1 MADLHIFF
9 LPFLAPGH
17 MIPLVDLA
25 CIFARRGI
33 KATVVTTTA
42 NVPLIQP
49 TIDIVNAGDASLLH
63 PIQLLPLCLPCSE
76 AGIPEGHENLTAF
89 PDPDIS
95 KLTAA
100 TDKLEHSFS
109 LLIQTHR
116 PDCIVA
122 DLFYPWA
129 IDVAKQFAISLLSF
143 NGSNCFLSM
152 ILSILHRDE
161 LNRGEIET
169 ERLIEIP
176 GIPRKIHISVSQL
189 PDFIL
194 RPTEFEL
201 KMSENY
207 SGSHGIV
214 TNSFY
219 ELERDYVDRAPP
231 NSINRKLWFVGPV
244 SVQNRDLDSKIVRG
258 RAAASMGDD
267 YFSSWLETKSPRSV
281 LYVCFGSL
289 GRFTATQ
296 LREIARGLEA
306 ADRPF
311 IWVVWDA
318 DEPSDWLPEGF
329 ESRVIGSGKGL
340 MVQGWAPQLLILNHQ
355 AVGGFV
361 THCGWNSCLEAITAG
376 VPVITW
382 PLFAEQFL
390 NEKLLVDVHRMGIP
404 IGAKLCSLKPEERT
418 PVKGEQL
425 TKAVDELMGDG
436 EEAEERRKRAREL
449 GETARRAVEEGG
461 SSYENMTRLIQ
472 ELISLKAVDGS
483 SECKGAS

>member
-49 TIDIVNAGDASLLH
+49 TIDIVNAGDASLRH
-63 PIQLLPLCLPCSE
+63 PIQLLPLYLPCSE
-76 AGIPEGHENLTAF
+76 VGIPEGHENLTAF
-89 PDPDIS
+89 PDPDAS
-95 KLTAA
+95 KLVAA
-100 TDKLEHSFS
+100 TDKLELSFS
-109 LLIQTHR
+109 LLLQTHR

-129 IDVAKQFAISLLSF
+129 IHVAKQFATSLISF
-143 NGSNCFLSM
+143 HGSNCFVPTIM
-152 ILSILHRDE
+152 SILHGGE
-161 LNRGEIET
+161 LNQDEIET
-169 ERLIEIP
+169 ERPIEVP
-176 GIPRKIHISVSQL
+176 GIPSKIHLSLSQL
-189 PDFIL
+189 PNFVL
-194 RPTEFEL
+194 RPAEFQK
-201 KMSENY
+201 KMRESY
-207 SGSHGIV
+207 SRSHGIV
-214 TNSFY
+214 MNSFY
-219 ELERDYVDRAPP
+219 ELERDYVDRAP
-231 NSINRKLWFVGPV
+231 NSSNRKLWFVGPV
-244 SVQNRDLDSKIVRG
+244 SLQNRDLDAKIVRG
-258 RAAASMGDD
+258 RGAASMDDD
-267 YFSSWLETKSPRSV
+267 YFLSWLGTKTPRSV

-296 LREIARGLEA
+296 MREIARGLEA
-306 ADRPF
+306 TDRPF
-311 IWVVWDA
+311 IWVVWHA
-318 DEPSDWLPEGF
+318 GEPSDWLPEGF
-329 ESRVIGSGKGL
+329 ENRAISSGKGL
-340 MVQGWAPQLLILNHQ
+340 MVQGWAPQLLILNHE

-382 PLFAEQFL
+382 PLFADQFL
-390 NEKLLVDVHRMGIP
+390 NEKLLVDVHRMGIA

-425 TKAVDELMGDG
+425 TKAVDELMGNG
-436 EEAEERRKRAREL
+436 EEAEERRKRARAL

-472 ELISLKAVDGS
+472 ELISLKAVGGS
-483 SECKGAS
+483 SEFTEAS